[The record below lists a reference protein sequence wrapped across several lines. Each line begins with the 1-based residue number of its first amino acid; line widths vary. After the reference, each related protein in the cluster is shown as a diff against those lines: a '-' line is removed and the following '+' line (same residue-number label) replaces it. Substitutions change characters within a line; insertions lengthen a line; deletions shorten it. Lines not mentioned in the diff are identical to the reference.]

1 MKGIIYCQVSFLY
14 LLISSAASHR
24 PSRAAEG
31 AGVPRPAEAWS
42 CGRVVAERTGL
53 AVTVSPR
60 ILGGSPRST
69 RISERSRE
77 RRNPSGGREVRSCG
91 IHQVEAEV
99 LARNGGEDRGGHP
112 WWRRRKGCSL
122 ARGGVGEENRCAMHR
137 KLTGKGSAPGQM
149 TRGFLPRGKQQD
161 AGCNPV
167 SSGLPKGAAD

>member
-1 MKGIIYCQVSFLY
+1 MT
-14 LLISSAASHR
+14 SSAASHR

-53 AVTVSPR
+53 AVAVSSG
-60 ILGGSPRST
+60 ILGGLGSSSPRST

-77 RRNPSGGREVRSCG
+77 RRNPSGGREVRPCG
-91 IHQVEAEV
+91 IHHAEAEV

-122 ARGGVGEENRCAMHR
+122 ARGGVSEENRCAMR
-137 KLTGKGSAPGQM
+137 DGEGKRSRPDDSWLPAPWKTTGCGLQPHVQWASKG
-149 TRGFLPRGKQQD
+149 RGGLAQGSLPRGFWT
-161 AGCNPV
+161 
-167 SSGLPKGAAD
+167 